1 MTDST
6 TGVSAASSDLAASTT
21 TLSGTLANLDGL
33 SKAFGQSLTSA
44 FKGAAIQGKALDTVL
59 RSVAERLSN
68 KALDAALSP
77 LSSAVGGGATSL
89 LSGLTSALGFAGGGV
104 FSGGRVTP
112 FASGGVVSTPTYF
125 PMRGSTGLMGEAGAE
140 AIMPLARGPDGRLGV
155 AAGGAGGG
163 GTHVTLNVTTPD
175 AASFR
180 RSEAQMTGILA
191 RAVGRGRRG
200 L

>member
-1 MTDST
+1 MNDPAFSDLTASTDSL
-6 TGVSAASSDLAASTT
+6 GT
-21 TLSGTLANLDGL
+21 TLTGLDGL
-33 SKAFGQSLTSA
+33 SKTFGQSLTAA
-44 FKGAAIQGKALDTVL
+44 FKGAAVQGKSLDTVL
-59 RSVAERLSN
+59 RSIGERLSN
-68 KALDAALSP
+68 KALDAALAP
-77 LSSAVGGGATSL
+77 LSSALTAGAGSL
-89 LSGLTSALGFAGGGV
+89 LGSLTSALGFAKGGV

-125 PMRGSTGLMGEAGAE
+125 PMRGATGLMGEAGAE

-155 AAGGAGGG
+155 AAGGTGGG
-163 GTHVTLNVTTPD
+163 ATHVTFNVTTPD

-180 RSEAQMTGILA
+180 RSEAQMTSMLA